1 MVYQRVILSVKRT
14 NSESKGKRLEVG
26 WEARGLSLKIFPRT
40 PAAFSFSWAGEEWL
54 AVRQK
59 HQNRKH
65 GSWMKLKEVIG
76 GKFQPHVRF
85 VLEITSKMTRVF
97 RSANASTN
105 LKRRRPTSAVIY
117 LLDPI
122 KDIQNHYMHRQ
133 FQSACKRHILNMHL
147 PACPLPPSPHFLRPL
162 HVLPG

>member
-1 MVYQRVILSVKRT
+1 
-14 NSESKGKRLEVG
+14 
-26 WEARGLSLKIFPRT
+26 
-40 PAAFSFSWAGEEWL
+40 
-54 AVRQK
+54 
-59 HQNRKH
+59 
-65 GSWMKLKEVIG
+65 MKLKEVIG

-133 FQSACKRHILNMHL
+133 FQSACKRHILKMHL

-162 HVLPG
+162 TTCTSRLTLRYVTVTCDMAQYVCSVFWKNCRGFLSGKAHQGK